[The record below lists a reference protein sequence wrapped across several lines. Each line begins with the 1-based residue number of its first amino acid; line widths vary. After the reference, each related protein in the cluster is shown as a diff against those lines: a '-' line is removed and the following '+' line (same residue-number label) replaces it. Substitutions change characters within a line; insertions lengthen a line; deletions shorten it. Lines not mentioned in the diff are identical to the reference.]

1 MPRPRKPGIP
11 HSDFPGVVWQKGK
24 WHGKVYD
31 RSVRVGKKAKS
42 IHVGYFV
49 DEQACADAT
58 AAKQAEVEA
67 SIAQKLHAMAQELEH
82 TRGLP
87 PRPKRPVDAAP
98 ETAYYGEKSLPDK
111 KGEPKEFVPTRLVR
125 VTSKSK
131 PGGFDFLPCCR
142 GFLDSG
148 APCPSLAQK
157 DGKHCIRHG
166 GGFRVGE
173 ARGNSFCTH
182 CKTMA
187 LRKLRQPQHGGE
199 GLCPTCEAHL
209 QAKAAANGAEAPL
222 EAQKRIEEFVFE
234 LLLPLLKYADG
245 APFPPD
251 QRDERKGGGL
261 GTSSTT
267 KRRRECDTTT
277 NRFPDGLWILRDADG
292 HAVLVIS
299 VEVDEHS
306 HSDRTPECE
315 SGKIHDTNVSLQDKL
330 GKEGVARGAVCKRP
344 MVPFVVLKV
353 NPDAYDGPR
362 TKLKDRVQAVADRFH
377 HYAHMDAAERAK
389 LPTDGP
395 IVHVMYYHSKQGAQ
409 NLAHLQEV
417 APQAGWTLTVHPTRA
432 ARAK

>member
-1 MPRPRKPGIP
+1 MAPPRKPGSP
-11 HSDFPGVVWQKGK
+11 HSDFPGVGWNAQSGK
-24 WHGKVYD
+24 WYGKVYD

-98 ETAYYGEKSLPDK
+98 ETAYYGEKTYGFKGS
-111 KGEPKEFVPTRLVR
+111 GEPKEFVPTRLVR
-125 VTSKSK
+125 MTSKSK

-142 GFLDSG
+142 AFLDSG
-148 APCPSLAQK
+148 APCPSLAK
-157 DGKHCIRHG
+157 NDHKHCIQHG

-222 EAQKRIEEFVFE
+222 ETQKRIEEHVFE

-251 QRDERKGGGL
+251 QLDERKGGGL
-261 GTSSTT
+261 GDPKYK

-277 NRFPDGLWILRDADG
+277 NRFPDGLWVLRDEDG
-292 HAVLVIS
+292 HIVLLVI
-299 VEVDEHS
+299 VEVDEDS
-306 HSDRTPECE
+306 HRDRDPKCE
-315 SGKIHDTNVSLQDKL
+315 SGKVDDTFQALQDVVL
-330 GKEGVARGAVCKRP
+330 KEGARRGAVARHGAH
-344 MVPFVVLKV
+344 MVPVVLLRV

-417 APQAGWTLTVHPTRA
+417 APQASWTLTVH
-432 ARAK
+432 

>member
-1 MPRPRKPGIP
+1 MPPPRKPGIP
-11 HSDFPGVVWQKGK
+11 HSDFPGVVWNARGSK
-24 WHGKVYD
+24 WQGEVYD
-31 RSVRVGKKAKS
+31 RSVRDGNRPKRIYVGLFA
-42 IHVGYFV
+42 

-87 PRPKRPVDAAP
+87 PRPAHPVDAAP
-98 ETAYYGEKSLPDK
+98 ETAYYGEKRLPDK

-125 VTSKSK
+125 VTDKSK

-148 APCPSLAQK
+148 APCPSVAQK

-234 LLLPLLKYADG
+234 LLLPLLTYANG

-251 QRDERKGGGL
+251 QRDERKGGGF
-261 GTSSTT
+261 GDPKSK

-277 NRFPDGLWILRDADG
+277 NRFPDGLWVLRDEDG
-292 HAVLVIS
+292 HIVLLVI
-299 VEVDEHS
+299 VEVDEDS
-306 HSDRTPECE
+306 HRDRDPKCE
-315 SGKIHDTNVSLQDKL
+315 SGKVDDTFQALQDVVL
-330 GKEGVARGAVCKRP
+330 KEGARRGAVARHGAH
-344 MVPFVVLKV
+344 MVPVVLLRV
-353 NPDAYDGPR
+353 NPNAYDGPR
-362 TKLKDRVQAVADRFH
+362 TKLEDRVQAVAALFH
-377 HYAHMDAAERAK
+377 HYAHMPAAERAA
-389 LPTDGP
+389 LPTHGP
-395 IVHVMYYHSKQGAQ
+395 IVHILYYHSKEGAK
-409 NLAHLQEV
+409 NLAHLQQEG
-417 APQAGWTLTVHPTRA
+417 PKAGWTLTVH
-432 ARAK
+432 